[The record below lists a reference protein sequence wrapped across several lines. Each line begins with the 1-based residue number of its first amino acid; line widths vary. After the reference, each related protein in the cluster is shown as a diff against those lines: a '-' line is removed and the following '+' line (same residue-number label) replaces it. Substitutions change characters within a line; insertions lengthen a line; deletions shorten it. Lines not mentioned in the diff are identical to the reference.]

1 MIINRT
7 KRNSII
13 KTKNNTYDYLIV
25 INGFS
30 DKPEIENEFLYN
42 IIKNDGLNKVT
53 ILIDNIIKYPSLI
66 DKSNRFLKLDLSV
79 DFKKN
84 GFISLKNRVFSKVE
98 GVDQDCLNLL
108 NKEVSY
114 ILDVNSKNISKN
126 KILEIKN
133 QLKK

>member
-66 DKSNRFLKLDLSV
+66 DKNNRFLKLDLSV

-98 GVDQDCLNLL
+98 DVDQDCVNLL
-108 NKEVSY
+108 NKEVNY

-126 KILEIKN
+126 KVLEIKN